1 MDAAV
6 LSEKRKRAAQLL
18 RDVLAGDVTPEEA
31 RNAWPQADGDASLDS
46 AFHALF
52 HFEDDADVRDRDKK
66 YADWQTAQLNEMA
79 DALSSG
85 TGLSEEQIEWLT
97 PRPKK

>member
-1 MDAAV
+1 MNADS
-6 LSEKRKRAAQLL
+6 LFEKRKRAAQLL
-18 RDVLAGDVTPEEA
+18 RGVLAGDITPEHA
-31 RNAWPQADGDASLDS
+31 RNTWPDTVGDASLES

-66 YADWQTAQLNEMA
+66 YADWQAAQLNEMA

-85 TGLSEEQIEWLT
+85 MALGEDQNEWLT
-97 PRPKK
+97 PRPKR